1 VPFRTFTRN
10 FRKGLNF
17 ITLGKRAESNGTEIA
32 LFPSFFE
39 VIMDEFF
46 QYEDMFKSQDEI
58 ALENAVNN
66 AIVHFQNQDF
76 AASLPFIVEAIEIC
90 EKFGIGIPNLF
101 LMKAF
106 AEMQTG
112 KLADALNSINMEI
125 AYFPTNTRA
134 YELKSEIEALNS
146 GQGIF

>member
-1 VPFRTFTRN
+1 
-10 FRKGLNF
+10 
-17 ITLGKRAESNGTEIA
+17 
-32 LFPSFFE
+32 
-39 VIMDEFF
+39 MDEFF

-90 EKFGIGIPNLF
+90 ERFGIGIPNLF